1 VPKFSPVIHSVMEGN
16 INEKSSVGQ
25 WYSTS
30 ASCDKF
36 AMATFN
42 LNKFYAN
49 FPKYISNFS

>member
-1 VPKFSPVIHSVMEGN
+1 MEGN